1 MKIEICN
8 SDVKNAAEF
17 IRIIATNENVRKLDV
32 DVSAGNGTGYF
43 NSLTGMALEPG
54 LWGFEV
60 GGRYGIIAASPVGN
74 VVMFQRYAGGSQGVA
89 VCNWPRNLL
98 AVQHML
104 RMTSAITCEQMAC
117 VLDDLGKHDGWLLDP
132 VRTNI
137 SSMVSAIRAPLT
149 GEANEN

>member
-1 MKIEICN
+1 MKIEIN
-8 SDVKNAAEF
+8 GRDVKSPAEF
-17 IRIIATNENVRKLDV
+17 IQIVATNDHVRKLTIDA
-32 DVSAGNGTGYF
+32 SAGNGTGYF
-43 NSLTGMALEPG
+43 NSLTNLALEPG

-74 VVMFQRYAGGSQGVA
+74 VVMFQRYAGGSHGVA

-98 AVQHML
+98 PVQHML
-104 RMTSAITCEQMAC
+104 RMTSSISCDQMAA